1 MPSDPNPRGL
11 TFTEAAA
18 KHLEQILPLM
28 HRLRLEDPSLA
39 ATRHNEA
46 RTCAAAATLIAD
58 PRLGRLW
65 IIESENCLAGY
76 LAVAFSHS
84 LEMGGPVAFVDELY
98 VIPEFRRRGIGGG
111 ALEFAAEQCGTE
123 GCRSLLLEVSPDNLP
138 AQALYRKR
146 GFAPRGYMLMRRE
159 L

>member
-1 MPSDPNPRGL
+1 MPSDTNPPGL
-11 TFTEAAA
+11 TFTKAAA

-39 ATRHNEA
+39 MTRHNEA
-46 RTCAAAATLIAD
+46 LTRTAAVTLMAD

-65 IIESENCLAGY
+65 IIESENRLAGY

-84 LEMGGPVAFVDELY
+84 LEMGGSVAFVDELY
-98 VIPEFRRRGIGGG
+98 VIPEFRRRGIGGES
-111 ALEFAAEQCGTE
+111 LEFAARQCSAE
-123 GCRSLLLEVSPDNLP
+123 GFRSLLLEVSPENHP

-146 GFAPRGYMLMRRE
+146 GFASRGYMLMRRE